1 MEYGTRIR
9 RMDVMLI
16 DANKVSRG
24 NLGSLIR
31 DFGCYSVRPFED
43 SETPI
48 VSIINKPPSVVL
60 CHWGSDGEFAAKVLN
75 VIRRHGI
82 DAVAK
87 TPFVI
92 VTRNKN
98 RQIISAGLKAGAT
111 HFLDDPVVPADLI
124 KKLTFV
130 LCDKRQMLR
139 HAGKMVYV
147 SAPARQIKK
156 SNAKRNVKIM
166 EFTTKPKVKPK
177 PDPVI
182 AIAPLVATLPETD
195 ADEDDV
201 LEL

>member
-24 NLGSLIR
+24 NLGALIR

-48 VSIINKPPSVVL
+48 VSIINKAPSVVL
-60 CHWGSDGEFAAKVLN
+60 CNWGSEGEFAAKILN
-75 VIRRHGI
+75 VIRRHSVE
-82 DAVAK
+82 AVAK
-87 TPFVI
+87 TPFILVS
-92 VTRNKN
+92 RNWD
-98 RQIISAGLKAGAT
+98 RQMMSVGLKAGAT
-111 HFLDDPVVPADLI
+111 NFLDDPVVPADLM
-124 KKLTFV
+124 KKLIFV

-139 HAGKMVYV
+139 QSGKLVYV
-147 SAPARQIKK
+147 SAPMRQLKK
-156 SNAKRNVKIM
+156 PKSKQKVQVM
-166 EFTTKPKVKPK
+166 EFTTKSKIKPK
-177 PDPVI
+177 PDPVM
-182 AIAPLVATLPETD
+182 AIAPPVSSLRETD

>member
-24 NLGSLIR
+24 NLGALVR

-60 CHWGSDGEFAAKVLN
+60 CHWDSDGEFATKILN
-75 VIRRHGI
+75 VIRRHSVE
-82 DAVAK
+82 AVAK
-87 TPFVI
+87 TPFI
-92 VTRNKN
+92 LVTNNKS
-98 RQIISAGLKAGAT
+98 RQMMSIGLKAGAT

-139 HAGKMVYV
+139 HAGKMIYV
-147 SAPARQIKK
+147 AAPARQIKK
-156 SNAKRNVKIM
+156 SKLKPNVKIM
-166 EFTTKPKVKPK
+166 EFTSKPKVKPK

-182 AIAPLVATLPETD
+182 AIAPTIAPLPETD
-195 ADEDDV
+195 ADEDDI

>member
-24 NLGSLIR
+24 NLGALIR

-60 CHWGSDGEFAAKVLN
+60 CNWGSDGAFAIKILN
-75 VIRRHGI
+75 VIRRHSVE
-82 DAVAK
+82 AVAR
-87 TPFVI
+87 TPFILVS
-92 VTRNKN
+92 RNWD
-98 RQIISAGLKAGAT
+98 RQMMSVGLKAGAT
-111 HFLDDPVVPADLI
+111 NFLDDPVVPADLM

-139 HAGKMVYV
+139 NAGKMIYV

-156 SNAKRNVKIM
+156 SKPKPNVKIM
-166 EFTTKPKVKPK
+166 EFTTKPKVRPK
-177 PDPVI
+177 SDPVI
-182 AIAPLVATLPETD
+182 AIASSVASLPETD